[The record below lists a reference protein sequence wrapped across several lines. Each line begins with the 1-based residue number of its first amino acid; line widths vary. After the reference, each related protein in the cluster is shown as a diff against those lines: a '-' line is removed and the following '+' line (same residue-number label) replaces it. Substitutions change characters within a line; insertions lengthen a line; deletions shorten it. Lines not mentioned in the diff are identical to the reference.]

1 VNLRRR
7 SAARSDTPYGLIEIL
22 RLLTIVFFAAVGY
35 EGGRLLAHHHTDGD
49 VLGPFGAVGIG
60 VIVGAC
66 VGYVLGGVIG
76 RMAASTADLTEAAL
90 RDVSADTLIA
100 GLFGAFAGAVLGSA
114 FGWPL
119 FLVPQTLVG
128 AALFGILLV
137 LTSYIGFRVAAAK
150 RDGVLAVVGGRTG
163 VAPRRVADSAVEKI
177 LDTSVAIDARVLDV
191 VRAGF
196 LHGRIVIIQP
206 VLDELQRLADAN
218 DPMRR
223 ARGRRGLD
231 TLEALRREP
240 AVDLDVVRD
249 RHPDVAEVDAKLV
262 RACLDGDCSLL
273 TLDSNLA
280 KVARLTGVRVLNLH
294 SLALALRP
302 PVVVGEDVAV
312 HLVKPGREAGQGVGY
327 LDDGTMVV
335 VDHARPLV
343 GQDVTVR
350 VTSVMIT
357 ANGRLVFAHVSGRRS
372 ASSSAT
378 A

>member
-1 VNLRRR
+1 MLRRR
-7 SAARSDTPYGLIEIL
+7 PPSRSGTPTGLIEIL
-22 RLLTIVFFAAVGY
+22 RLLTVVFFAAVGY
-35 EGGRLLAHHHTDGD
+35 EAGHLLANHGNGTS
-49 VLGPFGAVGIG
+49 LGPFGGVGIG

-66 VGYVLGGVIG
+66 VGYVVGGVIG
-76 RMAASTADLTEAAL
+76 RSAASTADLTEAAL

-137 LTSYIGFRVAAAK
+137 LMAYIGFRVASSK

-163 VAPRRVADSAVEKI
+163 VAPRRVADSAVEKV

-196 LHGRIVIIQP
+196 LHGRIIVVQP

-240 AVDLDVVRD
+240 AVDLAVVRD
-249 RHPDVAEVDAKLV
+249 HHPDVPEVDAKLV
-262 RACLDGDCSLL
+262 RACLDGDYSLL

-294 SLALALRP
+294 TLALALRP

-312 HLVKPGREAGQGVGY
+312 HLVKPGRESGQGVGY

-335 VDHARPLV
+335 VDHGRALV
-343 GQDVTVR
+343 GKDVTVR
-350 VTSVMIT
+350 VTSVVIT
-357 ANGRLVFAHVSGRRS
+357 ANGRLVFAHVSGARS
-372 ASSSAT
+372 TAAPASA
-378 A
+378 